1 MRFVIVSF
9 VFLFWAFYELSGG
22 ADFEP
27 RGRRPTPQ
35 ADLATDPAAPVV
47 EKVAARP
54 AIAPRKPHPRTAD
67 VPSAQESPV
76 SEPAAGPPQTAPR
89 TSSRPATSVSA
100 GVSLFPPD
108 VGEASLA
115 ASGSP
120 IPSLATIAASPPAR
134 PETTTVTA
142 TSDAAPTDPEPDIR
156 EIIGTRVNMRDGP
169 GTIYPA
175 TARLMLGQKVEV
187 LEDSGTGWLRLKTV
201 QSGLRG
207 WVAASL
213 VSKPAR

>member
-1 MRFVIVSF
+1 MRFAIVSF

-35 ADLATDPAAPVV
+35 ADLAADRAAPVV

-76 SEPAAGPPQTAPR
+76 SEPAADPPQTAPHKPPR
-89 TSSRPATSVSA
+89 LAASVGA
-100 GVSLFPPD
+100 GLSLFPP
-108 VGEASLA
+108 VAGNASLA
-115 ASGSP
+115 ASGGP
-120 IPSLATIAASPPAR
+120 IPSLATIAARPASQT
-134 PETTTVTA
+134 ETSTTTVTPD
-142 TSDAAPTDPEPDIR
+142 TTPTEPDIR